1 MIQPLKNTPSI
12 WSLCWVDLPEPLP
25 VEEDFYLP
33 TILLLVGPS
42 FEPLAPPA
50 IFHELDQVEA
60 EEWVAHHFD
69 DLGVPDQLSVWKAP
83 EWVSEEWKY
92 FGRDWKTKV
101 KLVNPPPHEAR
112 LQSELAGLQGDSPR
126 VPTLP
131 KSAVA
136 EGLLRNVPRLRSP
149 GKRRATL
156 EKAAEIDP
164 ACTAALI
171 ELAEME
177 FQAGR
182 YEKSLGLFAQIE
194 EIERPLLRRRAV
206 RWWTDRTTRPLL
218 RSLFGTMLCQW
229 HLGRAAEAAETGQ
242 RLLETDPD
250 DHTGARFYVPLLLLL
265 AGENEEA
272 SLFFRHYA
280 VRYPGD
286 MPHAW
291 LSFAWGL
298 TLCLEGD
305 DQGARQKY
313 REGIMA
319 NIHIAPRLLG
329 GRPSPEDI
337 YHPSERDEPHSAV
350 EFSGSFGGLWDR
362 EAAALRVLR
371 ETHEEMGPVL
381 RELVTR
387 RRALVDLMDQRYDP
401 DYRANWTRMVE
412 EEEAFVKKALE

>member
-1 MIQPLKNTPSI
+1 M
-12 WSLCWVDLPEPLP
+12 
-25 VEEDFYLP
+25 
-33 TILLLVGPS
+33 
-42 FEPLAPPA
+42 
-50 IFHELDQVEA
+50 
-60 EEWVAHHFD
+60 
-69 DLGVPDQLSVWKAP
+69 
-83 EWVSEEWKY
+83 
-92 FGRDWKTKV
+92 
-101 KLVNPPPHEAR
+101 
-112 LQSELAGLQGDSPR
+112 
-126 VPTLP
+126 
-131 KSAVA
+131 
-136 EGLLRNVPRLRSP
+136 
-149 GKRRATL
+149 

-164 ACTAALI
+164 ACTAALV

-177 FQAGR
+177 FQAGQ

-194 EIERPLLRRRAV
+194 EIERPLLRRPGV
-206 RWWTDRTTRPLL
+206 RWWTDRTTRPML
-218 RSLFGTMLCQW
+218 RTLFGTMLCQW

-242 RLLETDPD
+242 HLLEIDPD

-265 AGENEEA
+265 AGENEEV

-291 LSFAWGL
+291 LSFAWAL

-387 RRALVDLMDQRYDP
+387 RRALIDLMDQRYDP